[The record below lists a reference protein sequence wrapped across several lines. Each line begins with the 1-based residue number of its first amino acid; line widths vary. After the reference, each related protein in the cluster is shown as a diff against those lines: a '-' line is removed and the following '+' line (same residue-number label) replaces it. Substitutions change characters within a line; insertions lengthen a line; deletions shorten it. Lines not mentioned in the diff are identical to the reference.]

1 MGYAMKTKL
10 ALLALCALVLGAF
23 ALGASADGAR
33 AQSQSDYWGKPA
45 DLKPLLPPIIP
56 PPLVPPHS
64 TLTPGSL
71 GGDGSSSYSPN
82 SAYDSQRSAPAPG
95 LRLTIPSR

>member
-1 MGYAMKTKL
+1 MSLPKL
-10 ALLALCALVLGAF
+10 PLLTFGLVLLA
-23 ALGASADGAR
+23 SAAGDAR

-56 PPLVPPHS
+56 PPLLPPPPP
-64 TLTPGSL
+64 LPPGYLS
-71 GGDGSSSYSPN
+71 GDRPSSYSPN

>member
-1 MGYAMKTKL
+1 MSLPKI
-10 ALLALCALVLGAF
+10 ALLALCVVLP
-23 ALGASADGAR
+23 GASAASPP
-33 AQSQSDYWGKPA
+33 SQSDYWGKPA

-71 GGDGSSSYSPN
+71 SGDTSSSYSPN
-82 SAYDSQRSAPAPG
+82 SAYDARRSAPAPG
-95 LRLTIPSR
+95 QRLTIPTR

>member
-1 MGYAMKTKL
+1 MGHAMKTKL
-10 ALLALCALVLGAF
+10 ALLALCAVVF
-23 ALGASADGAR
+23 GASADGAA

-56 PPLVPPHS
+56 PPLIPPHS

-71 GGDGSSSYSPN
+71 GGDAPSSYSPN
-82 SAYDSQRSAPAPG
+82 SAYDAQRSAPAPG

>member
-1 MGYAMKTKL
+1 MSLPKGP
-10 ALLALCALVLGAF
+10 LLAFCVVL
-23 ALGASADGAR
+23 LASAASDAR

-56 PPLVPPHS
+56 PPLLPPHS

-71 GGDGSSSYSPN
+71 GGDAPSSYSSNP
-82 SAYDSQRSAPAPG
+82 AYDAARSAPAPG

>member
-1 MGYAMKTKL
+1 MSLPKI
-10 ALLALCALVLGAF
+10 ALLALCVVLP
-23 ALGASADGAR
+23 GASSVAS

-56 PPLVPPHS
+56 PPLLPSRS

-71 GGDGSSSYSPN
+71 GGDAPSSYSPN
-82 SAYDSQRSAPAPG
+82 SAYDAQRSAPAPG
-95 LRLTIPSR
+95 LRLTIPTR

>member
-1 MGYAMKTKL
+1 MSLRKV
-10 ALLALCALVLGAF
+10 ALFVLCA
-23 ALGASADGAR
+23 ALAGASADRAC

-95 LRLTIPSR
+95 LRLTIPTR